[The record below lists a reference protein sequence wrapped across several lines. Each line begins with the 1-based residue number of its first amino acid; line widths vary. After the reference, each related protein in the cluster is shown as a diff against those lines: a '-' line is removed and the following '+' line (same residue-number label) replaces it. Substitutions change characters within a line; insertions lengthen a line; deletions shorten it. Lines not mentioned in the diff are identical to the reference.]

1 MAENENMQGD
11 PTTWSAGLVAF
22 YVSCT
27 VVGVGAALAA
37 VVLVVFPS
45 EPMTPVASGI
55 GIAMVLGGSVGAM
68 VGLKSARHE
77 R

>member
-1 MAENENMQGD
+1 MAENEKMQGE
-11 PTTWSAGLVAF
+11 PTSWSLGLIGF

-27 VVGVGAALAA
+27 VVGIGAALSA

-45 EPMTPVASGI
+45 EPMTPVAAGI
-55 GIAMVLGGSVGAM
+55 GIAMIIGGAVGAM